1 MLLDLE
7 NLNKKYNLEIKG
19 VLHIG
24 AHYGQEFSVYE
35 KMNLTDV
42 IFFEPLPQTFMVL
55 QENIGNKA
63 KLVNKALGN
72 DNKKVIMNVE
82 SANKGMSS
90 SILKPNIHLLQYPHI
105 KFETTIEVD
114 MVKLDDYI
122 LSENL
127 QSSSHNFI
135 NIDVQGYELEVFKG
149 AKDTL
154 NRIDYIMTE
163 VSREFVYENNAR
175 IEEIDSFL
183 SSYGFE
189 RVETTWDGIT
199 WGDAFYVKNK
209 KQD

>member
-163 VSREFVYENNAR
+163 VNREFVYENNAR

>member
-7 NLNKKYNLEIKG
+7 RLSEKYKLNIEG

-82 SANKGMSS
+82 SANNGMSS

-105 KFETTIEVD
+105 KFETTVEVD

-127 QSSSHNFI
+127 QNSNHNFI

-163 VSREFVYENNAR
+163 VNREFVYENNAK

-199 WGDAFYVKNK
+199 WGDAFYIKNNK
-209 KQD
+209 ND